1 MRTYDPRH
9 RIKHFALAC
18 LVIWLVLLTRLLQ
31 VQIFLHSSCENKA
44 AVQQNRRVPL
54 SGIRGT
60 IYDRNGEILAQ
71 DIRTSSV
78 CAYPFQI
85 KDKASTAKELSS
97 ILGLPYGQLLRQLKR
112 RAGYVSIATKISA
125 EAEAKL
131 REAKA
136 AEISAGAKARL
147 CEAKLTGIDLID
159 DTRRIYPL
167 GSAGCHV
174 VGLVDPDGEG
184 TEGIEAKMNSV
195 LMGTPGWFIL
205 AHNARGENLVTT
217 RSVIKEPRA
226 GANVVLTIDSR
237 YQTIA
242 ASSLKRAVA
251 KNGAIGGTIIILDPA
266 TGEILAMANEPSF
279 DPADSRTWRT
289 GALRN
294 RAVTDQFEPGS
305 TFKLITLSGILE
317 ENLADST
324 TMFYAENGVAYFGKT
339 KITDAK
345 EHGWLNLKEFFAV
358 SSNIVAAKLGILLNE
373 QRFYKYCRAFGFGAT
388 TGVELPGEASG
399 KLRNPSAWSE
409 RSLVTMA
416 FGQEISV
423 TPLQLAMAYA
433 AIGNDGVLM
442 RPAIIKRVLDSER
455 RTLRTWS
462 PRRTRQVVSASTART
477 VREFLATVVDIGTGK
492 TASVDWC
499 RLGGKTGT
507 AQKYNP
513 ATHTYSFWISSFAGL
528 VPAENTRIV
537 CLVVLDQ
544 PALAHLGAL
553 VAAPVFKEVVET
565 VSKCSRSPLA
575 PGFDSIP
582 FVVKNDATLRVPD
595 VRLLGEEEAGENLR
609 RAGFQPQVKG
619 IGSRVV
625 LQNPLPGTLAK
636 AGAEVQLELKDG
648 EKLPEGTAIIPDLSG
663 LSVREALRKLS
674 SIAMSAEVDGSG
686 IVVAQYPPSGT
697 TIRHGQRCL
706 LRCKPVADVYT
717 CSVQ

>member
-18 LVIWLVLLTRLLQ
+18 LVIWLMLLIRLLQ
-31 VQIFLHSSCENKA
+31 VQIFLHSSYENKA
-44 AVQQNRRVPL
+44 GIQHSRRVPL

-85 KDKASTAKELSS
+85 RDKVSTAKELSS
-97 ILGLPYGQLLRQLKR
+97 ILGLPCGKLLRQLKR
-112 RAGYVSIATKISA
+112 KVGYVSVATKISA

-131 REAKA
+131 R
-136 AEISAGAKARL
+136 
-147 CEAKLTGIDLID
+147 EAKLTGIDLID

-167 GSAGCHV
+167 GPAACHL
-174 VGLVDPDGEG
+174 VGLVNLDGEG
-184 TEGIEAKMNSV
+184 TEGIEAEMNSV
-195 LMGTPGWFIL
+195 LGGTPGWFIL
-205 AHNARGENLVTT
+205 AHDAKGENLVTA

-226 GANVVLTIDSR
+226 GANVALTIDSR

-242 ASSLKRAVA
+242 ASNLKRAVA
-251 KNGAIGGTIIILDPA
+251 KNGAIGGTIIILDPS

-279 DPADSRTWRT
+279 DPADSRTWRKGT
-289 GALRN
+289 LRN
-294 RAVTDQFEPGS
+294 RAVNDQFEPGS
-305 TFKLITLSGILE
+305 TFKLITLSAILE
-317 ENLADST
+317 ERLADST
-324 TMFYAENGVAYFGKT
+324 SMFYAENGVAHFGKA
-339 KITDAK
+339 KITDVK

-358 SSNIVAAKLGILLNE
+358 SSNIVAAKLGILLGN

-388 TGVELPGEASG
+388 TGIGLPGEASG

-409 RSLVTMA
+409 RSVLTMA

-433 AIGNDGVLM
+433 AIANDGVLM
-442 RPAIIKRVLDSER
+442 RPAIIKRVLDGEK
-455 RTLRTWS
+455 RTLRAWP

-477 VREFLATVVDIGTGK
+477 VREFLASVVDIGTGK
-492 TASVDWC
+492 SASVDWC

-507 AQKYNP
+507 AQKYDP
-513 ATHTYSFWISSFAGL
+513 VTRTYSRWISSFAGL

-582 FVVKNDATLRVPD
+582 FVVKNDAALRVPD
-595 VRLLGEEEAGENLR
+595 VRLLSEEQAGENLR
-609 RAGFQPQVKG
+609 EAGFRPQATG

-625 LQNPLPGTLAK
+625 SQNPLPGTLAK
-636 AGAEVQLELKDG
+636 AGAEVQLELKES
-648 EKLPEGTAIIPDLSG
+648 EKLQDGTTVIPDLSG
-663 LSVREALRKLS
+663 LSVRVALRRLS
-674 SIAMSAEVDGSG
+674 SIAMSAKVDGSG
-686 IVVAQYPPSGT
+686 IVIAQYPPPGT
-697 TIRHGQRCL
+697 SIHKGERCL
-706 LRCKPVADVYT
+706 LRCRPMADVYA
-717 CSVQ
+717 CSVR